1 MLFLNKND
9 LDLLLIGESNWDYFK
24 DKNYDSVYAIAKKG
38 TGSKD
43 CIFGDTKHFRNW
55 LLKELSINDKLE
67 AKLTSKG
74 FSLIPEYEI
83 K

>member
-1 MLFLNKND
+1 MLFLNKNE

-24 DKNYDSVYAIAKKG
+24 DKNFDSVYAIAKKG
-38 TGSKD
+38 TDCKD
-43 CIFGDTKHFRNW
+43 CIFGDTKYFRNW
-55 LLKELSINDKLE
+55 LLNELSMNDKLE
-67 AKLTSKG
+67 AKLTSIG